1 MKSQILKSLRNLADR
16 AQRRKIFR
24 AVKPVRCIALR

>member
-1 MKSQILKSLRNLADR
+1 MKSFASQIARNLADR

-24 AVKPVRCIALR
+24 AVKPARSIALR